1 MTVGCDSWY
10 RLKAKILKQEFCFRF
25 MNREE
30 RLAKNTF
37 ILSIGMFLPK
47 LVTFITLP
55 ILTGYLTKEEMG
67 MYDLIIILTSLVP
80 PAVTLQ
86 IQAAALRFLI
96 DIRDDITECKKVVSN
111 IIIFIIPTSLL
122 AMGLLFVLMPGD
134 SVLKALVC
142 VYYFFDTI
150 TIALTQIA
158 RGIKKNL
165 EYSINAILFSAIRM
179 VVLIVLVRHLGY
191 GLYGA
196 VGALVVSIIF
206 SMFYLSIVVRL
217 NELFDIK
224 LYDKETIKELIN
236 YSWPLVPNSISMWI
250 INMSDRFVVT
260 YFMGLS
266 ANAVY
271 SVANKLPSL
280 LTLAQNTF
288 TMAWHENA
296 SIASKDE
303 DAENYYAEM
312 FKTMFKIMAGGFG
325 LLIAITPVLFKLLIR
340 GDYSEAYVQIP
351 ILLMA
356 IFFYCMGSFLGGI
369 YIAYKE
375 TKSVGITTMCA
386 AVLNL
391 VINMIAIKKVGLYA
405 ASGSTLLSFLVLFI
419 FRAYDLQRMIK
430 ISYNI
435 KFIFEVLLILL
446 IECLI
451 FYQNKPLFN
460 LLNAIIG
467 VLFFWTM
474 NKSLIIIIFK
484 KWLHY
489 KIRKE

>member
-1 MTVGCDSWY
+1 
-10 RLKAKILKQEFCFRF
+10 

-30 RLAKNTF
+30 RLAKNTL

-67 MYDLIIILTSLVP
+67 LYDLIIILTSLIP

-96 DIRDDITECKKVVSN
+96 DIRDDITKCKKVVSN
-111 IIIFIIPTSLL
+111 IIIFIIPSSLL
-122 AMGLLFVLMPGD
+122 AMMLLFVLMPGD

-150 TIALTQIA
+150 TMALAQIA

-179 VVLIVLVRHLGY
+179 IMLIVLVRQLGY

-196 VGALVVSIIF
+196 VAALVVAIIV
-206 SMFYLSIVVRL
+206 STFYLSFVVRL
-217 NELFDIK
+217 NELFDVK
-224 LYDKETIKELIN
+224 LFDKETLKQLIN
-236 YSWPLVPNSISMWI
+236 YSWPLVPNSVSMWT
-250 INMSDRFVVT
+250 INMSDRLVVT
-260 YFMGLS
+260 YFLGLAS
-266 ANAVY
+266 NAVY

-288 TMAWHENA
+288 TMAWYENA

-303 DAENYYAEM
+303 DAEKYYVEM
-312 FKTMFKIMAGGFG
+312 YRTMFKIMAGGFG

-340 GDYSEAYVQIP
+340 GDYGEAYVQIP

-356 IFFYCMGSFLGGI
+356 MFFYCMSSFLGGI

-375 TKSVGITTMCA
+375 TKSVGITTICA
-386 AVLNL
+386 ALLNL
-391 VINMIAIKKVGLYA
+391 VINLIAIKRIGLYA
-405 ASGSTLLSFLVLFI
+405 ASASTLISFLVLFV
-419 FRAYDLQRMIK
+419 FRAYNLKKIIK
-430 ISYNI
+430 INYDIRSMLS
-435 KFIFEVLLILL
+435 VVLILL
-446 IECLI
+446 IECFF
-451 FYQNKPLFN
+451 FYQQTPLFN
-460 LLNAIIG
+460 ALNAIIG
-467 VLFFWTM
+467 IVFFWMM
-474 NKSLIIIIFK
+474 NKSLINIVFK

-489 KIRKE
+489 PK

>member
-1 MTVGCDSWY
+1 
-10 RLKAKILKQEFCFRF
+10 

-30 RLAKNTF
+30 RLAKNTL

-67 MYDLIIILTSLVP
+67 LYDLIIILTSLIP

-96 DIRDDITECKKVVSN
+96 DIRDDITKCKKVVSN

-122 AMGLLFVLMPGD
+122 AMILLFVLMPGD

-150 TIALTQIA
+150 TMALAQIA

-179 VVLIVLVRHLGY
+179 IMLIVLVRQLGY

-196 VGALVVSIIF
+196 VAALVVAIIV
-206 SMFYLSIVVRL
+206 STFYLSFVVRL
-217 NELFDIK
+217 NELFDAK
-224 LYDKETIKELIN
+224 LFDKETLKQLIN
-236 YSWPLVPNSISMWI
+236 YSWPLVPNSVSMWT
-250 INMSDRFVVT
+250 INMSDRLVVT
-260 YFMGLS
+260 YFLGLAS
-266 ANAVY
+266 NAVY

-288 TMAWHENA
+288 TMAWYENA

-303 DAENYYAEM
+303 DAEKYYAEM
-312 FKTMFKIMAGGFG
+312 YRTMFKIMAGGFG

-340 GDYSEAYVQIP
+340 GDYGEAYVQIP

-356 IFFYCMGSFLGGI
+356 MFFYCMSSFLGGI

-375 TKSVGITTMCA
+375 TKSVGITTICA
-386 AVLNL
+386 ALLNL
-391 VINMIAIKKVGLYA
+391 VINLIAIKRIGLYA
-405 ASGSTLLSFLVLFI
+405 ASVSTLISFLVLFV
-419 FRAYDLQRMIK
+419 FRAYNLKKIIK
-430 ISYNI
+430 INYDIRSMLS
-435 KFIFEVLLILL
+435 VVLILL
-446 IECLI
+446 IECFF
-451 FYQNKPLFN
+451 FYQQVPLFN
-460 LLNAIIG
+460 ILNAIIG
-467 VLFFWTM
+467 IIFFWVM
-474 NKSLIIIIFK
+474 NRSLISIVFK

-489 KIRKE
+489 PK

>member
-1 MTVGCDSWY
+1 
-10 RLKAKILKQEFCFRF
+10 

-37 ILSIGMFLPK
+37 ILSIGTFLPK
-47 LVTFITLP
+47 LVAFITLP
-55 ILTGYLTKEEMG
+55 ILTGCLTKEEMG

-96 DIRDDITECKKVVSN
+96 DIRDDVAKCKKVVSN

-122 AMGLLFVLMPGD
+122 AMGLLFVFMPGD
-134 SVLKALVC
+134 SVLKGLVC

-150 TIALTQIA
+150 TLALAQIA

-179 VVLIVLVRHLGY
+179 IMLIVLVRHLGY

-196 VGALVVSIIF
+196 VAALAASIVI
-206 SMFYLSIVVRL
+206 SMVYLSIVVRL
-217 NELFDIK
+217 NELFDIR
-224 LYDKETIKELIN
+224 LYDKEMIKELIN
-236 YSWPLVPNSISMWI
+236 YSWPLVPNNISMWI

-325 LLIAITPVLFKLLIR
+325 LVIAVTPVLFKLLIR

-356 IFFYCMGSFLGGI
+356 IFFYCMSGFLGGI

-375 TKSVGITTMCA
+375 TKSVGITTIYA
-386 AVLNL
+386 AALNL
-391 VINMIAIKKVGLYA
+391 VINIIAIKRIGLYA
-405 ASGSTLLSFLVLFI
+405 ASGSTLLSFLMLFI
-419 FRAYDLQRMIK
+419 FRAYNLKKIIK
-430 ISYNI
+430 INYNI
-435 KFIFEVLLILL
+435 RYMLCVV
-446 IECLI
+446 LI
-451 FYQNKPLFN
+451 FLVECFMFYQQTPFFN
-460 LLNAIIG
+460 TLNAIIG
-467 VLFFWTM
+467 IIFFWTM
-474 NKSLIIIIFK
+474 NRSLISVIFK

-489 KIRKE
+489 NKRIE